1 MAERNGMLPVRL
13 AGLGYHLP
21 GRVVSSGELDARLG
35 VEPGWTERVTG
46 IRERRYACGETS
58 AGMAAAACRG
68 ALERAG
74 VALAEVDAIVG
85 ASSVPQQAIPCTAAL
100 VQRELGAP
108 DGGSACWDVNATCLG
123 FLFALQSAA
132 HLVAAGV
139 YRNVLVFSSEIAAHS
154 RDPGSPESAALFG
167 DAAAAALVTRAAPG
181 EASALHLARF
191 ATHASGADL
200 TRIVGGGTLHHPND
214 PATTPEM
221 NLFRMEGPPV
231 LRKTARLLA
240 PFVDDFL
247 RRAGWA
253 PTDVDA
259 LVPHQ
264 ASRAGIDL
272 LARSGFRPEQV
283 VLNLPE
289 RGNCIA
295 ASIPLA
301 LAEGV
306 EAGRVRRGDRVLLL
320 GTGAGLTLGAVA
332 LTF

>member
-1 MAERNGMLPVRL
+1 MEGRNDGALPVKL

-21 GRVVSSGELDARLG
+21 VGVVTSAELDARLG

-46 IRERRYACGETS
+46 VRERRYASGETS
-58 AGMAAAACRG
+58 VGMAAAACRR

-74 VALAEVDAIVG
+74 VAPGEVDAIVG
-85 ASSVPQQAIPCTAAL
+85 ASSIPQQAIPCTAAL

-123 FLFALQSAA
+123 FLFALQSVA

-139 YRNVLVFSSEIAAHS
+139 YRRVLVFSSEIAAHS
-154 RDPGSPESAALFG
+154 RDPAAPESAALFG

-181 EASALHLARF
+181 EASAFHAARF
-191 ATHASGADL
+191 ATYASGADL

-231 LRKTARLLA
+231 LRKTARLLG

-247 RRAGWA
+247 ARAGWKREEV
-253 PTDVDA
+253 DVV
-259 LVPHQ
+259 VPHQ
-264 ASRAGIDL
+264 ASRAGLEL
-272 LARSGFRPEQV
+272 LS
-283 VLNLPE
+283 
-289 RGNCIA
+289 
-295 ASIPLA
+295 
-301 LAEGV
+301 
-306 EAGRVRRGDRVLLL
+306 RV
-320 GTGAGLTLGAVA
+320 
-332 LTF
+332 